1 MAARNLKASIIL
13 NMKGNVGEKADAFGK
28 SVSRMVKRNSVAIRT
43 LKNDIKGLSA
53 GFDSFGNRAIL
64 TAGAVGAAFNMSFV
78 KTAAS
83 FERYRRQMNVLFEGP
98 QQGKKAFDWV
108 KQNAKETTLSLQQAM
123 ELATEMKAFG
133 MNPMDGSLRIME
145 DTAAGRGWQYDKLHG
160 ALQQLEQMF
169 AKQKILQEDAKVLT
183 TYGIDVYKEIA
194 KATGRSEKEL
204 REAGSKG
211 KLGPIAIKALW
222 HQLEKESKGASA
234 EAMKGWDG
242 MISNLGDD
250 WSQFQKNVMD
260 RGVFD
265 KLKNRVRE
273 LKNFLEDP
281 KKSGIAAHNTAA
293 ALNHSINIATES
305 AKGLYDAF
313 SDIYTLSTKTA
324 DTLNGWAVKL
334 GLVDDKVKD
343 TKDSL
348 LSVRHIAEAL
358 ALLYIGN
365 KAVRMGAPLAKGAW
379 KTTRYGWKAG
389 RGVYRGGRWV
399 GRKLLRRRSPEV
411 DTPVGMPEPV
421 GSVGVQRVFVTNW
434 PAGGMG
440 MPDGRPS
447 QKGPE
452 KKGPGKGRGRT
463 TRVTPSVPDVPV
475 PPPAPELPTTRP
487 KRLRRPGMGSAAFM
501 AVDTAMTL
509 ADIADEKTN
518 ADRGADIG
526 ATAGMWIGGA
536 LGTLTDEFTGPFGT
550 MIGME
555 LGQTVGEQLGA
566 WLGGFFDDKKDE
578 KSDNEPLKGRV
589 DLNINLPEGATI
601 KSSYSTFNGANPFN
615 LQTMGY
621 LP

>member
-1 MAARNLKASIIL
+1 MGARNLKASIIL

-64 TAGAVGAAFNMSFV
+64 TAGAVSAAFNMSFV

-123 ELATEMKAFG
+123 ELTTEMKAFG

-183 TYGIDVYKEIA
+183 TYGIDVYKEIS
-194 KATGRSEKEL
+194 KATGIDAKKL
-204 REAGSKG
+204 RIAGSKG
-211 KLGPIAIKALW
+211 KLGNGAIKILW
-222 HQLEKESKGASA
+222 QQLAKESKGASA

-281 KKSGIAAHNTAA
+281 GKSGIAAHNTAA
-293 ALNHSINIATES
+293 VLNHSINIATES

-313 SDIYTLSTKTA
+313 SDIYTLSTKTY

-334 GLVDDKVKD
+334 GLVDDKVKN

-411 DTPVGMPEPV
+411 DTPVGMPESV
-421 GSVGVQRVFVTNW
+421 GSVQRVFVTNW

-440 MPDGRPS
+440 MSDGRTP
-447 QKGPE
+447 QKGPK

-475 PPPAPELPTTRP
+475 PPPAPELPAARAKRTR
-487 KRLRRPGMGSAAFM
+487 LPGKGSLAFM

-509 ADIADEKTN
+509 ADVADKKTN

-526 ATAGMWIGGA
+526 ATAGMWVGGA

-555 LGQTVGEQLGA
+555 LGQTVGEQLGS
-566 WLGGFFDDKKDE
+566 WLGSFFDDKKDE
-578 KSDNEPLKGRV
+578 KSDSEPIKGRI
-589 DLNINLPEGATI
+589 DLNLNLPEGVSV
-601 KSSYSTFNGANPFN
+601 KSSYSTFNGASPIN
-615 LQTMGY
+615 LLNGGY